1 MRALRSFEEL
11 IIPTVLSLSIPHS
24 LLPLLKSKKI
34 KLKRITWLILS
45 FLVLGVFSSCL
56 KNEICSP
63 VLIELQAGIYTFE
76 EKDGLIDTI
85 PASINIDTLS
95 GLFMGGN
102 YLLLDEKDI
111 ELLSLPLNNSINES
125 SYIFSFGE
133 IKDTIHFTYDKQVL
147 FNSVKCGVSYTYTIT
162 NIDFSTNLL
171 QDIILINPEI
181 DVISTENIQLVF

>member
-11 IIPTVLSLSIPHS
+11 IIPTVLSLSIPYS

-76 EKDGLIDTI
+76 EKDDLIDTI

-133 IKDTIHFTYDKQVL
+133 IKDTIHFTYDKQVF

>member
-11 IIPTVLSLSIPHS
+11 IIPTVLSLSIPYS

-76 EKDGLIDTI
+76 EKDDLIDTL

>member
-11 IIPTVLSLSIPHS
+11 IIPTVLSLSIPYS

-76 EKDGLIDTI
+76 EKDDLIDTI

>member
-11 IIPTVLSLSIPHS
+11 IIPTVLSLSIPYS